1 MNFRYSLII
10 PVYGNSDN
18 LPDLMVAL
26 RNLAMQLGRSFE
38 VIFVVDGSPDKCWN
52 LLRQALPNESFASQL
67 LLHSRNFGSFPAIRT
82 GFEAARGQFLAAM
95 AADLQEPPELI
106 IDFYRKL
113 ETGEADVVFGKRE
126 SRDDPMLSRFLSNI
140 FWSIYRTFVIPDMP
154 PGGVD
159 VFGCSRQ
166 VLEILFKI
174 NESNSS
180 LVGQLFW
187 VGYRRAFLPYKRQ
200 KREKGKSQWKFNK
213 RINYLL
219 DSIFSFSDL
228 PVKMLLWSGAFVG
241 MISFLL
247 GTITLFARLMGI
259 INVPGYTMQILF
271 LSFVFSTL
279 LFTQGVIGCYL
290 WRCFE
295 NTKSRPLS
303 VVSIQDIYDGKQE
316 TYSHD

>member
-1 MNFRYSLII
+1 MAFRYSLII
-10 PVYGNSDN
+10 PVYGNSEN

-26 RNLAMQLGRSFE
+26 RNLAKQLEGSFE
-38 VIFVVDGSPDKCWN
+38 VIFVVDGSPDNCWN
-52 LLRQALPNESFASQL
+52 LLRQSLPNESFASQL
-67 LLHSRNFGSFPAIRT
+67 LLHSRNFGSFSAIRT

-113 ETGEADVVFGKRE
+113 ETDEADVVFGKRE
-126 SRDDPMLSRFLSNI
+126 GREDPLLSRFFSTI
-140 FWSIYRTFVIPDMP
+140 FWRLYRKFVIQDMP

-159 VFGCSRQ
+159 VFGCNRQ
-166 VLEILFKI
+166 VLETLFQI

-187 VGYRRAFLPYKRQ
+187 VGYRRAFLPYKRR
-200 KREKGKSQWKFNK
+200 KRERGKSQWKFTK
-213 RINYLL
+213 RMNYLL

-228 PVKMLLWSGAFVG
+228 PVRMLLWSGAIVG
-241 MISFLL
+241 LISFIL
-247 GTITLFARLMGI
+247 GTVTLFARLIGI
-259 INVPGYTMQILF
+259 IDVPGYTMQILF
-271 LSFVFSTL
+271 LCFVFSTL

-295 NTKSRPLS
+295 NTKCRPLS